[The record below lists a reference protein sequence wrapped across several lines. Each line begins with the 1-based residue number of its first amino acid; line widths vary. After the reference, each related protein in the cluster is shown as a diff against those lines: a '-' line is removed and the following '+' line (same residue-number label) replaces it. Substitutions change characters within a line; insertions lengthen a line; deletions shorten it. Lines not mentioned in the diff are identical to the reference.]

1 MHQTGHVR
9 TSQEA
14 RPSRRECAQR
24 APMRDSFVRGHH
36 LDPAEFVDAS
46 DQVTRL
52 LDRLSRGEHAA
63 ADELLPLLYGELHS
77 LASNHMAGCRPGDT
91 LQPTALVHEVY
102 LKLFP
107 AEGIHWQS
115 REHFL
120 GVAAK
125 AMRSVLVDHARRR
138 GARKRGD
145 GASAHTVDEELLLAF
160 EERATDLLALENALC
175 RLAVVSER
183 AAQVVELRFYGG
195 LSLEETARALAVTPR
210 TVERDW
216 QTARAWLR
224 RELTDYGRE

>member
-1 MHQTGHVR
+1 VN
-9 TSQEA
+9 
-14 RPSRRECAQR
+14 
-24 APMRDSFVRGHH
+24 
-36 LDPAEFVDAS
+36 AS
-46 DQVTRL
+46 DNVTRL
-52 LDRLSRGEHAA
+52 LERLSRGEPGAA
-63 ADELLPLLYGELHS
+63 NELLPLLYGELHE
-77 LASNHMAGCRPGDT
+77 LASNHMAAGRPGDT

-107 AEGIHWQS
+107 AKGAHWRS

-145 GASAHTVDEELLLAF
+145 GAVPNTLDDALLLAF
-160 EERATDLLALENALC
+160 EERATDLLGLEDALC
-175 RLAVVSER
+175 RLSATSER
-183 AAQVVELRFYGG
+183 AARVVELRFFGG
-195 LSLEETARALAVTPR
+195 LNMEETARALDVTPG

-224 RELTDYGRE
+224 RALTDDGCE